1 MIKQE
6 LDNMRALSGVKA
18 KKKKGKKKK
27 KGGKKK
33 KAKKIKLP
41 GGKLIFG
48 ITDYD
53 ILKELI
59 QNQICKYLPAAAL
72 TDFLGEFNYI
82 HSMLDNL
89 EATPYDPS
97 MALIRQLVVEY
108 IIFPLGSELI
118 RKRHPANVRTIL
130 FYGPEGTGKTLMVR
144 ACASE
149 TKSLVFDLS
158 PVVTLGQYAT
168 KAETEKMVAMVMK
181 AAKAY
186 APSIIYIDE
195 CEKVFPGKKK
205 KGKGAK
211 KAKKN
216 DMTNPSRIKK
226 AITKWKAKW
235 ITDDTRITV
244 IGCTSVPLE
253 GSKKD
258 FKKFFDRSIYFPFPD
273 YTTSRLLWKTFIEQC
288 GGKLNADFPL
298 HTLAHISLGY
308 SAGSIRKTCDF
319 VLTPYRK
326 LKLE

>member
-1 MIKQE
+1 
-6 LDNMRALSGVKA
+6 
-18 KKKKGKKKK
+18 
-27 KGGKKK
+27 
-33 KAKKIKLP
+33 
-41 GGKLIFG
+41 
-48 ITDYD
+48 
-53 ILKELI
+53 
-59 QNQICKYLPAAAL
+59 LPAAAL

-89 EATPYDPS
+89 ESTPYDPS

-205 KGKGAK
+205 K
-211 KAKKN
+211 
-216 DMTNPSRIKK
+216 
-226 AITKWKAKW
+226 
-235 ITDDTRITV
+235 
-244 IGCTSVPLE
+244 
-253 GSKKD
+253 D

-308 SAGSIRKTCDF
+308 SAGSIRKTCEF

>member
-1 MIKQE
+1 M
-6 LDNMRALSGVKA
+6 
-18 KKKKGKKKK
+18 
-27 KGGKKK
+27 
-33 KAKKIKLP
+33 
-41 GGKLIFG
+41 
-48 ITDYD
+48 
-53 ILKELI
+53 
-59 QNQICKYLPAAAL
+59 
-72 TDFLGEFNYI
+72 GEFNYI

-108 IIFPLGSELI
+108 VIFPLGSELI
-118 RKRHPANVRTIL
+118 RKRHPNNVKSIL
-130 FYGPEGTGKTLMVR
+130 FYGPEGTGKTLVVR
-144 ACASE
+144 AAASE

-168 KAETEKMVAMVMK
+168 KQETEKMVAMVMK

-216 DMTNPSRIKK
+216 DMSNPNRIKK
-226 AITKWKAKW
+226 AITKWRAKW
-235 ITDDTRITV
+235 ITDETRITV
-244 IGCTSVPLE
+244 IGCTSLPLE

-273 YTTSRLLWKTFIEQC
+273 YTTCRLLWKTFIE
-288 GGKLNADFPL
+288 
-298 HTLAHISLGY
+298 
-308 SAGSIRKTCDF
+308 
-319 VLTPYRK
+319 
-326 LKLE
+326 